1 MPTITGI
8 DREQITFSSLET
20 QIANDN
26 EILFIDTFVD
36 KLDLEQLGIQSLVQT
51 QMKKEGRDS

>member
-26 EILFIDTFVD
+26 EILFVDTFVD
-36 KLDLEQLGIQSLVQT
+36 KLDLGQLDIQSLVQT
-51 QMKKEGRDS
+51 